1 MQSKPI
7 KNRLY
12 LNSKDGSIDSLFNR
26 SVIECGSS
34 NIICESDQQLL
45 MACVKAVIPS
55 NIGTFPVEPLTD
67 NRRRL
72 ISDDPPD
79 KRFSGSNIAFEVE
92 FADSAGAT
100 VTEYKNIIFNGEF
113 NITGTTTVLPTPFTT
128 PFDNY
133 SHKFTIKNTSADML
147 GILNSTL
154 SISSP
159 LFIYDPALLLLGQKR
174 ISLNPLVSSGSTK
187 LRVYTTFSSKIV
199 LQSLGFYSDM
209 ELATNT
215 VIRPTVVDV
224 GDLTFAPYSINVSN
238 ALPTIQLRTGYNVN
252 SFCTSGNGATSV
264 LSSFPASVVRSPDNY
279 NTLVN
284 AAADSNVED
293 SQIIYENKSLVGSH
307 KFIGIDCID
316 NIDLRLTNSQGD
328 LLNLNNNNYFV
339 CLEVISRNNK

>member
-12 LNSKDGSIDSLFNR
+12 LNSKDGSIDNLFNR
-26 SVIECGSS
+26 TVIECGSS
-34 NIICESDQQLL
+34 NIKCESDQQLL
-45 MACVKAVIPS
+45 MACVKAVVPS

-72 ISDDPPD
+72 TSDDPVE
-79 KRFSGSNIAFEVE
+79 KSFSGSNIAFEFE
-92 FADSAGAT
+92 FQEPSGGT
-100 VTEYKNIIFNGEF
+100 VNEFKNIIFNGEF
-113 NITGTTTVLPTPFTT
+113 DITGTSTVVPSPFST
-128 PFDNY
+128 FENY

-147 GILNSTL
+147 AILNSTL
-154 SISSP
+154 SISVP
-159 LFIYDPALLLLGQKR
+159 AFIYDPALLLLGQKR
-174 ISLNPLVSSGSTK
+174 ISINPLVSAGSTK
-187 LRVYTTFSSKIV
+187 LRVYTAFSSKIV
-199 LQSLGFYSDM
+199 LQTLGFYSDM
-209 ELATNT
+209 ELPTNT
-215 VIRPTVVDV
+215 VIRPAVVDV
-224 GDLTFAPYSINVSN
+224 GDLTFAPYSLNISN

-252 SFCTSGNGATSV
+252 SFCTSGNGATNV

-279 NTLVN
+279 ITLVS
-284 AAADSNVED
+284 AIGDSSVED

-307 KFIGIDCID
+307 KFIGVDFID